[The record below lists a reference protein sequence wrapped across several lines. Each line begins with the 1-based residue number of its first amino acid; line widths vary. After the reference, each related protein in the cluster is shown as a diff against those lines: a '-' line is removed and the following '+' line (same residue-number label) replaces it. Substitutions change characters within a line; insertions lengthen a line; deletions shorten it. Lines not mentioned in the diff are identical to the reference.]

1 MLKKNILYIAVLIL
15 AILITVISYFDQKK
29 QTTDQQSLG
38 GDFSIPAA
46 QGSLSEPEKEIFKL
60 QDYRDKV
67 VVLYFG
73 YASCPDICP
82 TALAII
88 GNTLKK
94 LPTQI
99 QAQIQPLF
107 ISVDPERDKLST
119 LSEYVQYFYPT
130 MISATDSTAN
140 INKLVTQYGAFYR
153 INKDTDSAM
162 GDSVYHT
169 STVYIIDKKGNLV
182 STIAH
187 ADIQKDLANV
197 IASLT
202 SGQQQQ

>member
-15 AILITVISYFDQKK
+15 AILITIISYFDKNK
-29 QTTDQQSLG
+29 QTTDEPPLG
-38 GDFSIPAA
+38 GDFSIPVA
-46 QGSLSEPEKEIFKL
+46 QGSLNDPKKEIFKL

-94 LPTQI
+94 LPAQI
-99 QAQIQPLF
+99 QAQTQPLF
-107 ISVDPERDKLST
+107 ISVDPERDKLSA
-119 LSEYVQYFYPT
+119 LSEYGKYFYPT

-153 INKDTDSAM
+153 INKQNDSAM

-169 STVYIIDKKGNLV
+169 STVYIIDKKGKLV
-182 STIAH
+182 NTINH
-187 ADIQKDLANV
+187 ADIQNDLESTV
-197 IASLT
+197 ISLT
-202 SGQQQQ
+202 KGQ